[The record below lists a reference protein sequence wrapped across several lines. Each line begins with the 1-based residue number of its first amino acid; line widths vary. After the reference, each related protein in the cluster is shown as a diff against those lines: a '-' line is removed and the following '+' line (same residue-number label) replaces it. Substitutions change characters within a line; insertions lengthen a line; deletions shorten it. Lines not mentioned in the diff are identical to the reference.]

1 MYGKMPASG
10 LTELSQSCFLD
21 HLKEWQ
27 IAASCIRHPP
37 PHEQHPPPAPHSA
50 PRGRVAASVGSQ
62 TLCSILGTSF
72 TLGCQKSLMAVKHFL
87 FIDMAGNIFISHSP
101 GLIWTSKAHNRV
113 FLGLL
118 ED

>member
-10 LTELSQSCFLD
+10 LTELSQSCFLN

-37 PHEQHPPPAPHSA
+37 PHEQHAPPPPLRPQGVGGSICWITDTVFHFGHLIHIGMPEIAD
-50 PRGRVAASVGSQ
+50 GR
-62 TLCSILGTSF
+62 
-72 TLGCQKSLMAVKHFL
+72 KHFL

-101 GLIWTSKAHNRV
+101 GLIWTSKARNRV